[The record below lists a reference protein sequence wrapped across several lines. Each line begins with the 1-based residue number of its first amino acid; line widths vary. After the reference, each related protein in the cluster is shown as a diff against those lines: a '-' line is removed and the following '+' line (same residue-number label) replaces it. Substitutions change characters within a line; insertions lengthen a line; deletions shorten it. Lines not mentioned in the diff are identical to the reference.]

1 MKKGCLR
8 ATFFFAINKQGF
20 YDKEALGKLHKEN
33 FTQRQEHSF
42 RLFIRKTIM
51 RVFNFVFYVECGSL
65 SDINASKKKDCP
77 KTVFPKCEENLR
89 ITTGVVKRGLP
100 RE

>member
-33 FTQRQEHSF
+33 FTQRKEHSF

-65 SDINASKKKDCP
+65 SDIHTSKKK
-77 KTVFPKCEENLR
+77 TVRRQSFQS
-89 ITTGVVKRGLP
+89 VKKIYELQLGS
-100 RE
+100 